1 VAGSGGGFEK
11 SIARPAKSGMGRP
24 GCMVGF
30 FAVFL
35 VAGLGMFAFFVWPI
49 YKTIVARASWT
60 EVPCEILSS
69 SVGSHPGD
77 DSTTY
82 SVDVRYRYTVDGQD
96 YESDRY
102 RFLQGSSSG
111 YQGKAEVVE
120 SLPPGTVTTCRVDPE
135 DPAQAVL
142 FTGFSWSLLLVLF
155 PIPFIAVGAGGI
167 AFTLSRR
174 RRRREA
180 EASGRLDWLP
190 EPSVDDAPGEAG
202 AAAVSPVAPLAP
214 GAGRGGFASSTPAAA
229 LGWGDGALS
238 GDEPIVLEPSVS
250 PLGKLFGIIAI
261 AAFWNGITGVFV
273 WQIWKSWAAG
283 APDGCLTV
291 FMIPFVLIGLAL
303 LAGIP
308 YQFLALFN
316 PRPRVELSPGRI
328 ILGAGNQ
335 LSWSFRGRAGRI
347 RRLKIVLEGVE
358 EADYRQGTNTRTD
371 KETFATLELVDESS
385 PVAIAQ
391 GTATITIPADTMH
404 SFEAPDNR
412 IVWKLKLQGEIARW
426 PDVSEEMKVIVEP
439 MPREETS

>member
-1 VAGSGGGFEK
+1 MAGSGGGFDK
-11 SIARPAKSGMGRP
+11 SIARPAKSGLGKP
-24 GCMVGF
+24 GCAIGF

-35 VAGLGMFAFFVWPI
+35 VAGLAMLAFFVWPI
-49 YKTIVARASWT
+49 YKTVVTRTSWT

-111 YQGKAEVVE
+111 YEGKAEVVE
-120 SLPPGTVTTCRVDPE
+120 SLPAGTVTTCRVDPE
-135 DPAQAVL
+135 DPAEAVL
-142 FTGFSWSLLLVLF
+142 FSGFSWTHLLILF

-167 AFTLSRR
+167 LFILKGGRR
-174 RRRREA
+174 RPEGQA
-180 EASGRLDWLP
+180 PGRLDWLP
-190 EPSVDDAPGEAG
+190 EPSTDEDAPGEAG
-202 AAAVSPVAPLAP
+202 AAAFSSVAPLAP
-214 GAGRGGFASSTPAAA
+214 GAGRGGFASSMSA
-229 LGWGDGALS
+229 

-273 WQIWKSWAAG
+273 WQVWKSWASG

-303 LAGIP
+303 LVGIP
-308 YQFLALFN
+308 YQILALFN
-316 PRPRVELSPGRI
+316 PRPRVELAPGRM

-335 LSWSFRGRAGRI
+335 LSWSFHGRAGRI

-358 EADYRQGTNTRTD
+358 EADYRQGTDTRTD

-391 GTATITIPADTMH
+391 GTTTITIPADTMH

-412 IVWKLKLQGEIARW
+412 IVWKLQVHGEIARW
-426 PDVSEEMKVIVEP
+426 PDVQEEMKVIVEP
-439 MPREETS
+439 MPREEIS